1 MPRVRY
7 YSYLFT
13 VGQMGGWGMGD
24 NARGYR
30 AGARASLLFA
40 ASMDAAPWKH
50 VVHAPLNAVVC
61 KKKSAFLMTFHAKLL
76 SCTRSMGETSHA
88 RLQPFLFLLK
98 PMYR

>member
-1 MPRVRY
+1 
-7 YSYLFT
+7 
-13 VGQMGGWGMGD
+13 MGGWGMGD

-76 SCTRSMGETSHA
+76 SCTCLWAKPLMPDCSH
-88 RLQPFLFLLK
+88 FYF
-98 PMYR
+98 Y